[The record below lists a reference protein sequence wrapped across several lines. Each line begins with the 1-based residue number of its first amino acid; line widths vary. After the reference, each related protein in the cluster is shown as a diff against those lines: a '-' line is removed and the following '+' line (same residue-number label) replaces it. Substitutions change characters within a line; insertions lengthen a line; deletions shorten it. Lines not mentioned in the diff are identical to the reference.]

1 MVNDEVGWVFGVSVM
16 KVSRER
22 KNLKLKEE
30 RGRWL
35 FGEPV
40 ERRERTEER
49 EKVEG

>member
-1 MVNDEVGWVFGVSVM
+1 VVNDGVGLVFGVSVM

-30 RGRWL
+30 RRRRL

-40 ERRERTEER
+40 ERRERER
-49 EKVEG
+49 KKERK